1 MQSERIGKILLYP
14 VVLAMLAA
22 NSLSAIAVQD
32 EAEVAPQPAW
42 QSLSSTQRK
51 DVLAFAESYKS
62 FMSRAKT
69 ELSFVTEAVQI
80 VEKAGFVALAQNSKL
95 KPGAR
100 YYDINRDRTIT
111 LVVMGS
117 KPLTE
122 GFRVVGAHID
132 SPRLELK
139 GRPIYESEGF
149 ALFQTYRH
157 GGIKNYQW
165 VNLPLALVGHVD
177 KKDGTRVSI
186 SIGLD
191 PKDPVLLIPDLS
203 PHVDQDFRERLNRDV
218 ISGEEL
224 DPIIAS
230 HPGEQ
235 SSASEAVLAYL
246 RDQYDIE
253 EADLVSAELALVPAM
268 PPRDVGL
275 DRSLMAIYGQD
286 DKLSSY
292 AAMRALMDQRKPQHT
307 AIAFLVDNEE
317 VGNVNNTGAASTY
330 LVDLMAELVQRQR
343 GDNYSARDLRTTL
356 RNTKVVSSDVNP
368 GVHPVWP
375 QVWEAGNA
383 PRLGFGVNLKLYGGG
398 FNANSEFIAWTR
410 AYLDEAEVA
419 WQTATYKGR
428 ASGGTI
434 GNTLS
439 RDNMEVID
447 YGVPVLSI
455 HSSYSLSSK
464 VDIHMLYRAMNAFYQ
479 YRD

>member
-1 MQSERIGKILLYP
+1 MSKTFLYP
-14 VVLAMLAA
+14 IFLVMLASY
-22 NSLSAIAVQD
+22 SLSALADPDGV
-32 EAEVAPQPAW
+32 EKEPQPAW
-42 QSLSSTQRK
+42 QSLSSKQRSE
-51 DVLAFAESYKS
+51 VLAFAEDYKS

-80 VEKAGFVALAQNSKL
+80 AEKAGFVALAQNSKL

-100 YYDINRDRTIT
+100 YYDINRDRTMT
-111 LVVMGS
+111 LMVMGAEA
-117 KPLTE
+117 LTE

-139 GRPIYESEGF
+139 GRPVYEKEGF

-165 VNLPLALVGHVD
+165 VNTPLALVGHVD

-203 PHVDQDFRERLNRDV
+203 PHVDKEFRERLNRDV

-224 DPIIAS
+224 DPIVAS
-230 HPGEQ
+230 HPGDQ
-235 SSASEAVLAYL
+235 SSASEAVMAYL
-246 RDQYDIE
+246 QAEYDIE
-253 EADLVSAELALVPAM
+253 EDDLVSAELALVPAM

-292 AAMRALMDQRKPQHT
+292 AAMRALMAQRKPQHT

-317 VGNVNNTGAASTY
+317 VGNVNNTGATSTY

-343 GDNYSARDLRTTL
+343 GDSYSNRDLRTAL
-356 RNTKVVSSDVNP
+356 RHTKVVSADVNP
-368 GVHPVWP
+368 GVHPMWP
-375 QVWEAGNA
+375 EVWEAGNA
-383 PRLGFGVNLKLYGGG
+383 PRLGHGVNLKLYGGG

-410 AYLDEAEVA
+410 AYLDDADVA

-428 ASGGTI
+428 TSGGTI
-434 GNTLS
+434 GSSLS

-447 YGVPVLSI
+447 FGVPVLSI
-455 HSSYSLSSK
+455 HSTYSLSSK
-464 VDIHMLYRAMNAFYQ
+464 VDIHMLFRAMDAFYQ

>member
-1 MQSERIGKILLYP
+1 MQKNRMNKTFLYP
-14 VVLAMLAA
+14 VLLAMLA
-22 NSLSAIAVQD
+22 SFPLSALAAED
-32 EAEVAPQPAW
+32 EAEAAPQPAW
-42 QSLSSTQRK
+42 QSLSAKQRQ
-51 DVLAFAESYKS
+51 DVLAFAEDYKS

-80 VEKAGFVALAQNSKL
+80 VEKAGFAALAQNSKL

-100 YYDINRDRTIT
+100 FYDINRDRTIT
-111 LVVMGS
+111 LMVMGTE
-117 KPLTE
+117 PLTD

-139 GRPIYESEGF
+139 GRPVYESEGF

-203 PHVDQDFRERLNRDV
+203 PHVDQEFRERVNRDV

-224 DPIIAS
+224 DPIVAS

-235 SSASEAVLAYL
+235 SSASEAVLTYL
-246 RDQYDIE
+246 QEQYDIE

-292 AAMRALMDQRKPQHT
+292 AAMRALMAQGKPQHT
-307 AIAFLVDNEE
+307 AIAYLVDNEE

-330 LVDLMAELVQRQR
+330 LVDLMEELVQRQR
-343 GDNYSARDLRTTL
+343 GDSYSNRDLRTTL
-356 RNTKVVSSDVNP
+356 RNTQVVIRCQPGCSS
-368 GVHPVWP
+368 GVAASMGSG
-375 QVWEAGNA
+375 QRAA
-383 PRLGFGVNLKLYGGG
+383 LGL
-398 FNANSEFIAWTR
+398 R
-410 AYLDEAEVA
+410 
-419 WQTATYKGR
+419 R
-428 ASGGTI
+428 
-434 GNTLS
+434 
-439 RDNMEVID
+439 
-447 YGVPVLSI
+447 
-455 HSSYSLSSK
+455 
-464 VDIHMLYRAMNAFYQ
+464 
-479 YRD
+479 